1 MVRRVLF
8 SLILIPLLPLFSSAD
23 DQQKAQKLLNQVKA
37 MATDPAGRRAVSLAT
52 SEIVLVSR
60 SELVRRR
67 RAMDIDYG
75 ELFIAYELV
84 KSGVKMDDIVAQRKS
99 GKTIGQIAEARGAD
113 WKQIASEAKKL
124 NSRLEANL
132 LKHFANQKNSVERDR
147 GDGYDPFLDN
157 VRADGNV
164 SQKDIEE
171 AQKRYLFLHDHAG
184 VTSDAKLDTVTER
197 AARTVRTDPIRSGG
211 PDTATRPSPK
221 N

>member
-1 MVRRVLF
+1 MMRRLLF

-52 SEIVLVSR
+52 SEMVSVSR
-60 SELVRRR
+60 AELVRYR

-75 ELFIAYELV
+75 DLFIAYELV
-84 KSGVKMDDIVAQRKS
+84 KSGAKMDDIVAQRKS
-99 GKTIGQIAEARGAD
+99 GKTIWQIAEARVAD
-113 WKQIASEAKKL
+113 WKQIANEAKKL

-132 LKHFANQKNSVERDR
+132 LKHFTNQKNSVERDR

-157 VRADGNV
+157 VIADGNV

-171 AQKRYLFLHDHAG
+171 AQKRYIFLHDHAG
-184 VTSDAKLDTVTER
+184 VTSDAMLDTGTEK

-211 PDTATRPSPK
+211 PDTPTRPAPK